1 MTNEP
6 SVATTNRVKLATSAT
21 VNDGV
26 HCSPA
31 GQTSIPPLRN
41 LGALSLINRLS
52 NLRASAFG
60 SDQEK
65 ESQKTGVCVCVCTF
79 SSHSY
84 LPSCQ
89 HVYNSKSDLRR
100 RRRFHKVADR
110 TTDNF
115 IAFIGHNSLPEL
127 ESGENHFFLQFNKKR
142 RNDKRNHGKI
152 EIVPEASVDRST
164 RMSAALAVTQE
175 KALLRCWANIWLAPR
190 PSGRWA

>member
-65 ESQKTGVCVCVCTF
+65 ESQKTGVCVCVCVPF
-79 SSHSY
+79 QVIHI
-84 LPSCQ
+84 CQ
-89 HVYNSKSDLRR
+89 
-100 RRRFHKVADR
+100 
-110 TTDNF
+110 
-115 IAFIGHNSLPEL
+115 
-127 ESGENHFFLQFNKKR
+127 
-142 RNDKRNHGKI
+142 
-152 EIVPEASVDRST
+152 
-164 RMSAALAVTQE
+164 AANTSIIQRA
-175 KALLRCWANIWLAPR
+175 I
-190 PSGRWA
+190 